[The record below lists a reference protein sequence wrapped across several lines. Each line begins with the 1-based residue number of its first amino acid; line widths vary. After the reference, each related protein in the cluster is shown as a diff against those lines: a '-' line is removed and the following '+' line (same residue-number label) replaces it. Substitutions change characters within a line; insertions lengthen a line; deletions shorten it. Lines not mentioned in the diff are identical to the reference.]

1 MVPPSAALGG
11 RAPVQR
17 RAAAWLDDALAHLV
31 RGRAVVVDYT
41 STTASMAARPWREWL
56 RTYRAH
62 ERGQHYLRSPG
73 SQDVTCE
80 VALDQLGRA
89 PDAVRTQAQLHGV
102 DELVAEGKRVWA
114 ERADIGDLAALR
126 ARSRVA
132 EAEALLDPRGLGA
145 FTVAEWSVG

>member
-1 MVPPSAALGG
+1 
-11 RAPVQR
+11 
-17 RAAAWLDDALAHLV
+17 
-31 RGRAVVVDYT
+31 
-41 STTASMAARPWREWL
+41 
-56 RTYRAH
+56 
-62 ERGQHYLRSPG
+62 
-73 SQDVTCE
+73 

-89 PDAVRTQAQLHGV
+89 PDALRTQAQFLQLHGV